1 MAITIK
7 QLMLTFQIEEEIS
20 ITRNA
25 TTEEY
30 VIDKKNYYILLRFF
44 QIKLSCMI
52 VLYAESTTNC

>member
-7 QLMLTFQIEEEIS
+7 QLMLIFQIEEEIS

-30 VIDKKNYYILLRFF
+30 GIDKKIITSF
-44 QIKLSCMI
+44 
-52 VLYAESTTNC
+52 